1 MRDGPRRRTLVSLT
15 LAGTLAAWSLGAM
28 PAGAATAPGG
38 HAPPPAAPA
47 PSPVAPHR
55 PILPPV
61 PGNPPP
67 AASAPSRIADDRLI
81 VTLVPGTSAEAA
93 EAVAA
98 HAGAQVETRAGDT
111 LVLDPGTGLH
121 ASASLSNDPQVK
133 AVEPNYSLHAAVA
146 PGD

>member
-15 LAGTLAAWSLGAM
+15 LAGTLAAWSLSAM
-28 PAGAATAPGG
+28 PAGAATAPG
-38 HAPPPAAPA
+38 ADAA
-47 PSPVAPHR
+47 
-55 PILPPV
+55 
-61 PGNPPP
+61 PP
-67 AASAPSRIADDRLI
+67 AASAPSPIAHDRLI
-81 VTLVPGTSAEAA
+81 VTLVPGPSAEAA

-146 PGD
+146 PDDPLYP